1 VSGPIALVATREVKE
16 RVRAKSFRVTTA
28 ITVLAVVVAVV
39 LPKLLAGG
47 SHTYNVG
54 LVGPLSTPT
63 VQAVTTAARELGV
76 SVETRPASD
85 VAAAR
90 DVVRTGRLDLAVTP
104 DAILVKRAFASSD
117 TSKTARLVAAIAIS
131 VGLQRGLEQAGV
143 PPSTAQRALSAP
155 PLAVQG
161 ILPRIPN
168 RSSQRITAL
177 YGSILLYVFLS
188 FYGTWILS
196 GVVEEKTSR
205 VVEVLLAAM
214 RPRQLLM
221 GKVIGI
227 GLVALAQ
234 GVLVVLVAL
243 GASAAVGSNFL
254 RGTNVSLLLLTL
266 MWFLLGYAF
275 YSTLYAAAGS
285 LVTRQEEAQTAA
297 FPITLPLLVAYI
309 SAFGPLGSN
318 STNSFLTVLS
328 YLPPTAPISMPVR
341 VALGAAG
348 ALDMVIAVVLEL
360 VGIVL
365 LANLAA
371 RVYSGAI
378 LRTGKRL
385 KVREALRAQA
395 AET

>member
-1 VSGPIALVATREVKE
+1 VNGPVALVATREVKE
-16 RVRAKSFRVTTA
+16 RVRAKSFKVATA

-47 SHTYNVG
+47 SPTYQVG
-54 LVGPLSTPT
+54 LVGPLSTPA
-63 VQAVTTAARELGV
+63 VQAVTTAAQELGV
-76 SVETRPASD
+76 TVRTRPVAD
-85 VAAAR
+85 IAAAR
-90 DVVRTGRLDLAVTP
+90 DAVRAGRVDLAVTP
-104 DAILVKRAFASSD
+104 DAVIVKRAFASSD
-117 TSKTARLVAAIAIS
+117 TSKRARLVAAIAIS

-143 PPSTAQRALSAP
+143 APATAQRALSAP

-168 RSSQRITAL
+168 RSSQRTTAL

-188 FYGTWILS
+188 FSGAWMLN

-214 RPRQLLM
+214 RPRQLLV

-234 GVLVVLVAL
+234 GVLVILVAL
-243 GASAAVGSNFL
+243 GSSAAIGSNFL

-285 LVTRQEEAQTAA
+285 LVTRQEEAQAAA

-309 SAFGPLGSN
+309 SSFGPLGSN
-318 STNSFLTVLS
+318 STNSFLNVLS

-348 ALDMVIAVVLEL
+348 AVDVLIAVALEI